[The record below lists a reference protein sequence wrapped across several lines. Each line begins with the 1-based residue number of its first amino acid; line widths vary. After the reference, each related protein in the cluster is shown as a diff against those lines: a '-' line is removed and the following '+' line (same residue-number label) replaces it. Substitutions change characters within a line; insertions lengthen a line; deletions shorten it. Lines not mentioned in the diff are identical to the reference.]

1 MDPIKFTELTKKYGS
16 TFLMWCAIA
25 FLYSEL
31 TSTKSDLKEVQ
42 MKLYTCLEIRA
53 NVSKHVNENVD
64 DIIRHYACIPKKQK
78 YALKGIKKEM
88 EC

>member
-31 TSTKSDLKEVQ
+31 RSTKSDLKEVQ
-42 MKLYTCLEIRA
+42 MKLYSCLEIRA
-53 NVSKHVNENVD
+53 NVSHRLHQEQSNM
-64 DIIRHYACIPKKQK
+64 IRHYACIPKKQK

>member
-25 FLYSEL
+25 FLYSDL
-31 TSTKSDLKEVQ
+31 TSTKDDLKEVQ
-42 MKLYTCLEIRA
+42 MKLYSCLEIRA
-53 NVSKHVNENVD
+53 NVSKHVNHLYIDPVEN
-64 DIIRHYACIPKKQK
+64 YACIPKKQK